1 MVASACPGAHRA
13 GASRGRARAP
23 ASRRG
28 CQGHLQCLA
37 PGSPPEQL
45 PLAHC
50 MFRLHGAPEG
60 SLRSG
65 RCGPLRHTPSLQF
78 REAHCRSNSQ
88 CAPTGSLA
96 RLDVASSMIRVPP
109 SMRPRSIVPP
119 VSLSTCLVADELRY
133 RYLRPRSP
141 SASQGG
147 PSVGMVIG
155 HFRRIHGGVSNAAG
169 LRIAPWCVGCVGIRS
184 GSERIATDVP

>member
-1 MVASACPGAHRA
+1 MVVTSACPAAHRA

-37 PGSPPEQL
+37 PGAPPEQL

-96 RLDVASSMIRVPP
+96 RLDVASSVIRVPP
-109 SMRPRSIVPP
+109 SMRRRSIVPP
-119 VSLSTCLVADELRY
+119 VSPSTRLVADELQY
-133 RYLRPRSP
+133 RYLRLRAVPFRFPRRT
-141 SASQGG
+141 G
-147 PSVGMVIG
+147 VRMVIG
-155 HFRRIHGGVSNAAG
+155 HFRRIHDGEVMPPVFGSLLGVLGAS
-169 LRIAPWCVGCVGIRS
+169 V
-184 GSERIATDVP
+184 